1 MKAKEK
7 GQYVFIGYFQC
18 AKIINFAIIC
28 TYFKKIKFLHV
39 DFLCK
44 RGTVLMGINV
54 YLDMSMYKIKELKI
68 VHTMREDS
76 VD

>member
-1 MKAKEK
+1 VDSAKK
-7 GQYVFIGYFQC
+7 MNYASF
-18 AKIINFAIIC
+18 C
-28 TYFKKIKFLHV
+28 TYFKKIKSLHV
-39 DFLCK
+39 DFSCK
-44 RGTVLMGINV
+44 RGTVLKVINV